1 MLGDAMTAHV
11 GRIAEL
17 RSIETFLDALAGGT
31 RALLLEGEAGIG
43 KTTLVDEALRR
54 ARASGIQV
62 AVAHVSRPD
71 TSLSYAAL
79 GDLFDGVQDTVLDGL
94 PQPQREALDVALL
107 RTPSGDVVRDPR
119 AVSLATLA
127 VVRRVC
133 ASQLLVIAIDD
144 LQWLDQSSA
153 RVIVFVL
160 QRLGPEPVG
169 LLVTRRT
176 GDEGELPLDLV
187 HALSPE
193 RVERVDVGP
202 LSPGDF
208 GHVLRE
214 RVGAELPR
222 SLVMTLHR
230 AAGGNPFYGQEMAR
244 EILRRGVPAP
254 GAPLPMPKDVAGV
267 VQRRTRALPEDTRA
281 LLTAVALAS
290 RPTVA
295 LVRAAVPHA
304 DVEEALT
311 TAEADGLLT
320 VRQDRLMF
328 AHPIFASAV
337 TATTPAADL
346 RAMHARLASVL
357 DEPEERARHLAL
369 SSLGADPRIAMEL
382 DGACKSARGRG
393 AAAAAAELALLAQI
407 YTPEGDT
414 EELTRRRVVAGLLA
428 FEAGDATRS
437 HELLREALDAI
448 PAGPA
453 RARVMITVCEISWQ
467 DTVGVEELASR
478 ALEQAGDDEVTAG
491 AAHVMLAW
499 VWVYRGDLGR
509 ATHHVEEARRLC
521 GHVSDP
527 SVRTDLHTIDALVA
541 FLRGDPF
548 EDSLAEA
555 VRLEDLIDPSGPADG
570 STIYSSARVVR
581 GLVKLWAG
589 DHDGARRSLEA
600 ELAAYEARGRYVA
613 RDEVLCYLAHLACR
627 TGEWND
633 AERYADECLDIGEE
647 SGHLRGRGQ
656 NLVPRAWLAALRGDL
671 EAARADAYEGL
682 ELSLGHLDRLAA
694 AGSRAV
700 LGFVE
705 LSDGRPE
712 AAVDHLREAVQFLRE
727 LRTAEPGL
735 VPFVADAVE
744 ALVAAGL
751 LDEAQAIVDD
761 DFLMGRRAPG
771 AWLQAAPL
779 RGAAMLVAARG
790 DLEGATA
797 LLERIVAGD
806 ALASQPFER
815 ARSLM
820 VLGEVERRRKRR
832 AQARVHIIEAKA
844 VFDVLGARAWAELT
858 ALELARLGS
867 AAAAAAELS
876 PTEARIAELVAA
888 GMTNRQAADRMFV
901 SVKTIEANLSRVYRK
916 LGIRSRGELVRLL
929 VADGGALAASP
940 RDPFPEQV

>member
-1 MLGDAMTAHV
+1 MTAHFR
-11 GRIAEL
+11 RIAEM
-17 RSIETFLDALAGGT
+17 RSIETFLDAVPGGT

-43 KTTLVDEALRR
+43 KTTLVEEALAR
-54 ARASGIQV
+54 ARASSIQV
-62 AVAHVSRPD
+62 AVAHVSRPE
-71 TSLSYAAL
+71 TSLSYSAL
-79 GDLFDGVQDTVLDGL
+79 GDLFDGVRDTVLEGL

-107 RTPSGDVVRDPR
+107 RSPGGEVMRDPR

-133 ASQLLVIAIDD
+133 AFQPLVIAVDD

-153 RVIVFVL
+153 RVIGFVL

-169 LLVTRRT
+169 VLATRRT
-176 GDEGELPLDLV
+176 GEEGELPLDLV
-187 HALSPE
+187 HALSPQ

-202 LSPGDF
+202 LSLGDF
-208 GHVLRE
+208 GHVLRDG
-214 RVGAELPR
+214 VGAVLPR
-222 SLVMTLHR
+222 SLVITLHR
-230 AAGGNPFYGQEMAR
+230 AVGGNPFYGQEMAR

-254 GAPLPMPKDVAGV
+254 GAPLPMPKDAISV
-267 VQRRTRALPEDTRA
+267 VQSRARSLPEETRAV
-281 LLTAVALAS
+281 LTAVALSS

-295 LVRAAVPHA
+295 LVRAAVPNA
-304 DVEEALT
+304 DVEEAVT
-311 TAEADGLLT
+311 SAEAEGLLT
-320 VRQDRLMF
+320 VRQGRLTF
-328 AHPIFASAV
+328 VHPIFASAV
-337 TATTPAADL
+337 TATTPAPEL
-346 RAMHARLASVL
+346 RTVHARLASAL

-369 SSLGADPRIAMEL
+369 SSLGVDPNIAMEL

-453 RARVMITVCEISWQ
+453 RAQVMVTVCEISWQ
-467 DTVGVEELASR
+467 DTVWVEELASR
-478 ALEQAGDDEVTAG
+478 ALEEAGDDRVTAG

-499 VWVYRGDLGR
+499 IWVYRGDLGR
-509 ATHHVEEARRLC
+509 ATHHVEEARRLI
-521 GHVSDP
+521 GRAIDP
-527 SVRTDLHTIDALVA
+527 GVRTDLLTIDALVA

-548 EDSLAEA
+548 EETLAEA

-581 GLVKLWAG
+581 GLVQLWAG

-600 ELAAYEARGRYVA
+600 ELATYEARGRYVA

-627 TGEWND
+627 TGEWKD
-633 AERYADECLDIGEE
+633 AERYAEECLDIGEE

-671 EAARADAYEGL
+671 EAARADASEGL
-682 ELSLGHLDRLAA
+682 RLSLGYLDRLAA

-705 LSDGRPE
+705 LSDGRPD
-712 AAVDHLREAVQFLRE
+712 AAVEHLREVVRFLRDF
-727 LRTAEPGL
+727 RTAEPGL

-744 ALVAAGL
+744 ALVATGL

-761 DFLMGRRAPG
+761 DLLMGRRAPG
-771 AWLQAAPL
+771 GWLHAAPL
-779 RGAAMLVAARG
+779 RGAAALLAARG
-790 DLEGATA
+790 DLVGAAA
-797 LLERIVAGD
+797 LLEKAVATG

-815 ARSLM
+815 ARSLV

-832 AQARVHIIEAKA
+832 AQARVHLTEAKA
-844 VFDVLGARAWAELT
+844 AFDVLGARIWAERT
-858 ALELARLGS
+858 ALEAARLGS
-867 AAAAAAELS
+867 AAAAASELT
-876 PTEARIAELVAA
+876 PTEARVAEMVAA

-916 LGIRSRGELVRLL
+916 LGIRSRADLVRLL
-929 VADGGALAASP
+929 VADSATGVA
-940 RDPFPEQV
+940 DPTVQPHHAPPEEI

>member
-1 MLGDAMTAHV
+1 MTAHF
-11 GRIAEL
+11 GRIAEMQ
-17 RSIETFLDALAGGT
+17 SIEMFLDAIPGGT
-31 RALLLEGEAGIG
+31 RALLLEGEAGMG
-43 KTTLVDEALRR
+43 KTTLVEEALART
-54 ARASGIQV
+54 RASSIQV
-62 AVAHVSRPD
+62 AVAHVSRPE

-79 GDLFDGVQDTVLDGL
+79 GDLFDGVQDTMLDGL

-107 RTPSGDVVRDPR
+107 RRPGGDVMRDPR
-119 AVSLATLA
+119 AVALATLA

-133 ASQLLVIAIDD
+133 AHQPLVIAVDD

-153 RVIVFVL
+153 RVIAFVL

-169 LLVTRRT
+169 VLATRRT
-176 GDEGELPLDLV
+176 GEEGELPLDLV
-187 HALSPE
+187 HALSPH
-193 RVERVDVGP
+193 RVDRVDIGP
-202 LSPGDF
+202 LSLGDF

-214 RVGAELPR
+214 GVGADLPR
-222 SLVMTLHR
+222 SLVITLHR
-230 AAGGNPFYGQEMAR
+230 TVGGNPFYGQEMAR

-254 GAPLPMPKDVAGV
+254 GAPLPMPKNATVV
-267 VQRRTRALPEDTRA
+267 VQRRTRALPEGTRA

-311 TAEADGLLT
+311 SAEAEGVLT
-320 VRQDRLMF
+320 VRQGRLTF
-328 AHPIFASAV
+328 VHPIFASAV
-337 TATTPAADL
+337 TATTPAAEL
-346 RAMHARLASVL
+346 RTVHARLAAAL

-369 SSLGADPRIAMEL
+369 SSLGTDSNIAMEL
-382 DGACKSARGRG
+382 DVACKSARGRG

-407 YTPEGDT
+407 HTPEGDT

-453 RARVMITVCEISWQ
+453 RARVMVTVCEISWQ

-478 ALEQAGDDEVTAG
+478 AVEEAGVDGVTAA

-499 VWVYRGDLGR
+499 IWVYRGDLGR
-509 ATHHVEEARRLC
+509 ATHDVEEARRLG
-521 GHVSDP
+521 GHIIEP
-527 SVRTDLHTIDALVA
+527 SVRTDLLTIDALVA

-548 EDSLAEA
+548 EESLAEA
-555 VRLEDLIDPSGPADG
+555 VRLEDLIDPRGPADG

-581 GLVKLWAG
+581 GLVQLWAG

-600 ELAAYEARGRYVA
+600 VLATYEARGRYVA

-627 TGEWND
+627 TGEWKD
-633 AERYADECLDIGEE
+633 AERYAEECLDIGEE

-671 EAARADAYEGL
+671 EAARADAHEGL
-682 ELSLGHLDRLAA
+682 SLSLGYLDRLAT
-694 AGSRAV
+694 AGNRAV
-700 LGFVE
+700 LGFIE
-705 LSDGRPE
+705 LSDGRPDV
-712 AAVDHLREAVQFLRE
+712 AVEHLREVVRFLRE
-727 LRTAEPGL
+727 FRTAEPGL

-744 ALVAAGL
+744 ALVATGL

-761 DFLMGRRAPG
+761 DSLMGRRAPG
-771 AWLQAAPL
+771 GWLQAAPL
-779 RGAAMLVAARG
+779 RGTAVLLAARG
-790 DLEGATA
+790 DLEGAAA
-797 LLERIVAGD
+797 LLEKTVATG

-815 ARSLM
+815 ARSLVM
-820 VLGEVERRRKRR
+820 LGEVERRRKRR
-832 AQARVHIIEAKA
+832 AQARVHLTEAKA
-844 VFDVLGARAWAELT
+844 AFDVLGARLWVERT

-867 AAAAAAELS
+867 AAAAASELS
-876 PTEARIAELVAA
+876 PTEARVAEMVAA

-916 LGIRSRGELVRLL
+916 LGIRSRADLVRLL
-929 VADGGALAASP
+929 VANSVTVVGVPAVKP
-940 RDPFPEQV
+940 RDALPEEV